1 VRATDELRA
10 EHEGIKLML
19 RIIEATCRRLDAG
32 EPVDR
37 DDLPRIVEFLSV
49 FADRCHHGK
58 EEDLLFP
65 ALEAA
70 GVPRE
75 GGPIGVML
83 SEHAGGRELIKAMRA
98 ALDSLGA
105 GASDAADG
113 FISSAMAYKEL
124 LEQHIEKENGVL
136 FAVADR
142 ALAAEQQDELF
153 EGFEAIER
161 ERIGVG
167 KHEEFHALMDTLA
180 GKYL

>member
-1 VRATDELRA
+1 MLA
-10 EHEGIKLML
+10 EHA
-19 RIIEATCRRLDAG
+19 R
-32 EPVDR
+32 
-37 DDLPRIVEFLSV
+37 
-49 FADRCHHGK
+49 
-58 EEDLLFP
+58 
-65 ALEAA
+65 
-70 GVPRE
+70 
-75 GGPIGVML
+75 
-83 SEHAGGRELIKAMRA
+83 GRELIKAMRA

-136 FAVADR
+136 FVVPDR